1 MSRKEWTSHKCPEE
15 STKSKSIEF
24 TGEHLA
30 PNNKVEAWDNN
41 LKRSNLRILS
51 PAEPPAVIKNL
62 KWVENKI
69 ESVFEPNCILFPNIY
84 KISGLYV
91 KSLDIDCPAL

>member
-1 MSRKEWTSHKCPEE
+1 MEWTAHKCPEG

-30 PNNKVEAWDNN
+30 LNKKGEVLDNN

-51 PAEPPAVIKNL
+51 PAEHSAVIESPGSVEIKLNL
-62 KWVENKI
+62 YW
-69 ESVFEPNCILFPNIY
+69 SQILYLF
-84 KISGLYV
+84 
-91 KSLDIDCPAL
+91 

>member
-30 PNNKVEAWDNN
+30 LNKKVEALDNN
-41 LKRSNLRILS
+41 LKRSNLRILG
-51 PAEPPAVIKNL
+51 PTEHAAVIESPS
-62 KWVENKI
+62 WVKNKI
-69 ESVFEPNCILFPNIY
+69 
-84 KISGLYV
+84 
-91 KSLDIDCPAL
+91 